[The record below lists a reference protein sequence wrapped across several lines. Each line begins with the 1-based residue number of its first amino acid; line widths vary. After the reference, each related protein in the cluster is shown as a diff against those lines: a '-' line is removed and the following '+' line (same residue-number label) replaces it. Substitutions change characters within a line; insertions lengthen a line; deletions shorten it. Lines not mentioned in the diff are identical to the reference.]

1 MSIRRTPTSPVAAP
15 AVSVDAGAR
24 PFFNLPTNRLHT
36 VLRAGHAQTAV
47 DVSDEAFE
55 MMVHNEVEDI
65 GAKMKMSKEERN
77 RMKAEAL
84 RVAKKKG
91 MQGVEKG
98 KKASKYAAKKS
109 KEGATELVDF
119 VQRSWAGAK
128 NPAHWLTLSTSNLS
142 SRLIKDYK
150 RAIEKKG
157 WENVKK
163 SASATRVIYAE
174 SSANMH
180 ARLEISRKDVKIEI
194 SNSMIGSSE
203 SVHGDKT
210 FGSQVDD
217 MAYSQF
223 TKVTDAL
230 IKELVAE
237 FKMKF
242 VM

>member
-1 MSIRRTPTSPVAAP
+1 MSIRRNPTPPVSALAD
-15 AVSVDAGAR
+15 SVDPTAR
-24 PFFNLPTNRLHT
+24 PFFNLPTSMLHS

-55 MMVHNEVEDI
+55 IMVANEVEDI
-65 GAKMKMSKEERN
+65 GAKMKMSKEERK

-91 MQGVEKG
+91 QEGVQKG

-109 KEGATELVDF
+109 KEAATELVDF

-128 NPAHWLTLSTSNLS
+128 NPAHWLTLSTSELS
-142 SRLIKDYK
+142 RRLIKDYK
-150 RAIEKKG
+150 RAIEKRG

-180 ARLEISRKDVKIEI
+180 ARLEISREEVTIEV
-194 SNSMIGSSE
+194 SNSMVGSTE
-203 SVHGDKT
+203 SVEGSKT

-230 IKELVAE
+230 IKELVAS
-237 FKMKF
+237 FKTKF
-242 VM
+242 GM